1 MSRTPNRRL
10 GGVVN
15 ALRTADDRRVAGL
28 AGIRRRWQALHWG
41 WRTAVIVAVLAL
53 FYALPDLND
62 NYVFPINYLSTDIDP
77 AGNAFDDVLVLT
89 SIYVLVAVGLNVVI
103 GLAGLLDLGYVGF
116 FAVGA
121 YSVAIFGSPESEVAT
136 QYPWLMLVPIAIA
149 LAMVS
154 GVILGIP
161 TLRLRGDYLAI
172 VTLGFGEII
181 RILAVNTSVA
191 NGQQGIQEI
200 PRPPGSYPDGTPL
213 FGVADSRNMYW
224 LCLTMV
230 VICILGVRRLENSR
244 LGRAWLAVREDED
257 AAGMMGVAAFRAK
270 IWAFAIGAAVG
281 GLSGALYASREGSM
295 NSDSFPLQLSILFVA
310 MVVMGGQGNTAG
322 VILGAVTVTYLPER
336 LRFIADERF
345 VVFGVALVIV
355 MIFRPQGIWPSRRR
369 AAEMAD
375 MKTEAKEVSVSG

>member
-1 MSRTPNRRL
+1 MSSRL
-10 GGVVN
+10 RSV
-15 ALRTADDRRVAGL
+15 DDRRVAGL
-28 AGIRRRWQALHWG
+28 AGIRRRWRALHWG

-53 FYALPDLND
+53 FYGLPDLNA
-62 NYVFPINYLSTDIDP
+62 NYVFPINYLSTDILP
-77 AGNAFDDVLVLT
+77 EGTAFDDVLVLT

-103 GLAGLLDLGYVGF
+103 GLAGLLDLGYIGF

-121 YSVAIFGSPESEVAT
+121 YSVAIFGSPKSEVAT
-136 QYPWLMLVPIAIA
+136 QYPWLILVPIAIA

-200 PRPPGSYPDGTPL
+200 PRPPGQLPNGDQL
-213 FGVADSRNMYW
+213 FGVIDSRPMYW

-230 VICILGVRRLENSR
+230 VICIFGVRRLEHSR

-281 GLSGALYASREGSM
+281 GLSGALYASKEGSM

-336 LRFIADERF
+336 LRFIADERT
-345 VVFGVALVIV
+345 VVFGVALVLV
-355 MIFRPQGIWPSRRR
+355 MIFRPQGILPSRRR

-375 MKTEAKEVSVSG
+375 LKAEAKEANVGG